1 MERAEASERW
11 LHGPERIINNP
22 LLELPLGTY
31 AVSSVSLVPFFIRE
45 IASFAYESVRSL
57 VKGFSRCRDELI
69 DAYMLVF
76 TSACNWLNAG
86 PRDSAAKKV
95 SAKVNVAA
103 DETNIG
109 T

>member
-1 MERAEASERW
+1 MERAGASERW

-31 AVSSVSLVPFFIRE
+31 AVSSVSLVSFFIRE

-57 VKGFSRCRDELI
+57 VKGFSRCWDELI

-86 PRDSAAKKV
+86 PPDSAAKKV